1 MAPFESLG
9 TIFYSHFVATM
20 AISLA
25 TPAVDEKVCC
35 FLFVCLFFVTFWNYE
50 VRDNGNAMKQCY
62 FQNNHGVIAYRKV
75 CSCASTGWLKLKY
88 PTGQNAIYRQP
99 CEIFTPKFLDLYG
112 RDPATILKYF
122 LKIILVFF
130 KVMAILIFNA
140 IFSILQQLVIFIVK
154 KH

>member
-1 MAPFESLG
+1 MDK
-9 TIFYSHFVATM
+9 T
-20 AISLA
+20 
-25 TPAVDEKVCC
+25 
-35 FLFVCLFFVTFWNYE
+35 
-50 VRDNGNAMKQCY
+50 VRY
-62 FQNNHGVIAYRKV
+62 
-75 CSCASTGWLKLKY
+75 TGRLKLKY